1 MLRQSGKNYE
11 ERGREGKDFN
21 KLEKDRMNEQI

>member
-11 ERGREGKDFN
+11 ERRREGKDFN

>member
-11 ERGREGKDFN
+11 ERRRESKDFN
-21 KLEKDRMNEQI
+21 KLEKDKMNEQI

>member
-11 ERGREGKDFN
+11 ERRREGKDFN
-21 KLEKDRMNEQI
+21 ELEKDRMNEQI

>member
-11 ERGREGKDFN
+11 ERRREGKDFD
-21 KLEKDRMNEQI
+21 KLKKGKMNEQI